1 MVGPRVVQRL
11 DAEPVAR
18 QQQPSAL
25 PIPQRERKH
34 SLQALDA
41 ALSFCLVQ
49 VQNGLGVAASAV
61 AVTTLFERGPK
72 GGVIV
77 DFAVVDDPNRPVLVG
92 HRLPA
97 AEHVHDR
104 EPAHPQAHRSLDPE
118 ALAVRPAV
126 AQHVPHPRETRL
138 VHGFPLVQF
147 DDPHD
152 SAHALVPNLARH
164 DEAHGARDV
173 PPPGPLRD
181 RDSAHRE
188 RAGLGLVSLLLPGV
202 GCV

>member
-1 MVGPRVVQRL
+1 M
-11 DAEPVAR
+11 
-18 QQQPSAL
+18 
-25 PIPQRERKH
+25 
-34 SLQALDA
+34 
-41 ALSFCLVQ
+41 
-49 VQNGLGVAASAV
+49 
-61 AVTTLFERGPK
+61 TTLFERGPK

-152 SAHALVPNLARH
+152 PAHALVPNLARH
-164 DEAHGARDV
+164 DEAHCARDV
-173 PPPGPLRD
+173 PHGEQDHRCAIATT
-181 RDSAHRE
+181 AHRE
-188 RAGLGLVSLLLPGV
+188 RARPGWSRS
-202 GCV
+202 CFRA